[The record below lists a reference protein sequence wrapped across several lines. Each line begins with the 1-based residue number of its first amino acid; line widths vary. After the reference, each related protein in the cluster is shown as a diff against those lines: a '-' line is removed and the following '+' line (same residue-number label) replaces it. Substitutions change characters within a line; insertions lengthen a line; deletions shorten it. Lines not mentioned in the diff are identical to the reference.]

1 MNISIT
7 DDNVLEENET
17 FNLTVRVINSLV
29 LSRVNTGNNNQV
41 LVAILDND
49 RMLTFVLYVYIFTMF
64 YHPLAITVTFNQSSY
79 NVNEELVAVQPVLLF
94 SNPSQSDITIQVVS
108 TNISASGKIKRIQYT

>member
-1 MNISIT
+1 MHIIFAVQSNDYTPGPYTITFPPGRVNSSLSIPIS

-49 RMLTFVLYVYIFTMF
+49 RMLTSVLLYVYT
-64 YHPLAITVTFNQSSY
+64 YLQ
-79 NVNEELVAVQPVLLF
+79 
-94 SNPSQSDITIQVVS
+94 
-108 TNISASGKIKRIQYT
+108 